1 MLQLFIKTA
10 GATAI
15 VWQPFAQ
22 KVTNLKTEIITIIMN
37 PKNDQDA
44 PGYFSGMEEQGPY
57 RTIETLHTTLE

>member
-15 VWQPFAQ
+15 VWQPFTR
-22 KVTNLKTEIITIIMN
+22 KVTNLKTEVITITMN
-37 PKNDQDA
+37 PKNDQGA
-44 PGYFSGMEEQGPY
+44 PGYVSGMEEQGPY

>member
-1 MLQLFIKTA
+1 
-10 GATAI
+10 
-15 VWQPFAQ
+15 
-22 KVTNLKTEIITIIMN
+22 MN